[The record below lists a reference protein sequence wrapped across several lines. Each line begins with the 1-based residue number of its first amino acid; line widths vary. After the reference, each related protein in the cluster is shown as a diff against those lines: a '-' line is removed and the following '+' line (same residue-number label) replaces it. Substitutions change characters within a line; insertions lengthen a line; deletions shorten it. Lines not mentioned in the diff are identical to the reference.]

1 MDRVDPVA
9 QVDLAGRSIAAVEAD
24 DVDNTEMEFCKQH

>member
-9 QVDLAGRSIAAVEAD
+9 QVDLAGRSIAAVVAD
-24 DVDNTEMEFCKQH
+24 DVDNTVMGFCKLH